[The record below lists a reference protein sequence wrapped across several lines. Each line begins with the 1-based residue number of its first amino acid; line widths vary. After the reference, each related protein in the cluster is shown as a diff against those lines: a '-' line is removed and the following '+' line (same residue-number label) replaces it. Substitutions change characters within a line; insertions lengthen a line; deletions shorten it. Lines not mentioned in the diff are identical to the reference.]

1 MPVLRLALPLVLA
14 AVAAAG
20 CGGGGEPA
28 PASAPAVA
36 QVDVDISAPAN
47 GETVVAQE
55 RVGSRLVAAVTIE
68 GTADV
73 GASLIARTSCE
84 EADCQH
90 SFTTDTDG
98 SFSERVEVWAAAD
111 GRNGSV
117 EVGAAGSAPAD
128 RDRVVVLVEPPEQR
142 NTEAKAKPKSPK
154 KPKQDKQ
161 GKREQ
166 HVPKDPPPVVQ
177 PIPVLP
183 PESEAEPPVTLPPA
197 PQIPPPASTTGRT
210 VLMIGDSL
218 AQGTEPY
225 LAGQLGG
232 WSVATDARRGR
243 PLAEGMQVLAGTQV
257 PSGPV
262 ILAFSLFTNDAPTN
276 VAALESA
283 VRTSVQRA
291 GSRGCAVW
299 ATIVRPPVGGT
310 SYAAANAKLA
320 ALANDPQLRGRLLI
334 APWAA
339 AVASNPSLVGKDG
352 VHASSL
358 GYQERARLYAAT
370 ARTCRA

>member
-1 MPVLRLALPLVLA
+1 VSAVRLVLVLVLA
-14 AVAAAG
+14 AVTAAG
-20 CGGGGEPA
+20 CGGDEPA
-28 PASAPAVA
+28 PASAPAA
-36 QVDVDISAPAN
+36 PQVDVDISAPAN
-47 GETVVAQE
+47 GEAVVADE
-55 RVGSRLVAAVTIE
+55 RVGSRLVAAVTVE

-111 GRNGSV
+111 GRNGSI
-117 EVGAAGSAPAD
+117 EIGAAGSAPAD
-128 RDRVVVLVEPPEQR
+128 RDRVVVLVEPPKRQR
-142 NTEAKAKPKSPK
+142 NTEVREQPKRKPKH
-154 KPKQDKQ
+154 
-161 GKREQ
+161 KRRRSR
-166 HVPKDPPPVVQ
+166 PRNPPPVVQ

-183 PESEAEPPVTLPPA
+183 PESEAEPPVTLPAA
-197 PQIPPPASTTGRT
+197 PEIAPPASSTGRT
-210 VLMIGDSL
+210 VIMIGDSL

-243 PLAEGMQVLAGTQV
+243 PLAEGMQVLARTQV
-257 PSGPV
+257 PAGPL

-283 VRTSVQRA
+283 VRTSVQRT

-299 ATIVRPPVGGT
+299 ATIVRPPVGGV
-310 SYAAANAKLA
+310 SYAAANAKLGQ
-320 ALANDPQLRGRLLI
+320 LAGDPQLRGRLLI
-334 APWAA
+334 VPWAA

-352 VHASSL
+352 VHSTSA

-370 ARTCRA
+370 ARTCSA

>member
-1 MPVLRLALPLVLA
+1 VPLPRLALLLVLV
-14 AVAAAG
+14 AVAATG

-28 PASAPAVA
+28 PASAPAVP

-47 GETVVAQE
+47 GEAVVAQD
-55 RVGSRLVAAVTIE
+55 RVGSRLVAKVTIE

-98 SFSERVEVWAAAD
+98 TFSEPVEVWAAAD
-111 GRNGSV
+111 GRNGSI

-128 RDRVVVLVEPPEQR
+128 RDRVVVLVEPPKQR
-142 NTEAKAKPKSPK
+142 NSEVKAKPKEPK
-154 KPKQDKQ
+154 RRKQ
-161 GKREQ
+161 GKRNK
-166 HVPKDPPPVVQ
+166 HVPADPPPVVQ

-183 PESEAEPPVTLPPA
+183 PEAEAEPPVTLPPA
-197 PQIPPPASTTGRT
+197 PQIPAPASNTGRT
-210 VLMIGDSL
+210 LIMIGDSL

-243 PLAEGMQVLAGTQV
+243 PLAEGMQVLSRTQI
-257 PSGPV
+257 PNGPL

-291 GSRGCAVW
+291 GPRGCAVW

-310 SYAAANAKLA
+310 SYAAANAKLGQ
-320 ALANDPQLRGRLLI
+320 LAGELRGRLLVV
-334 APWAA
+334 PWAQ

-352 VHASSL
+352 VHASSA

-370 ARTCRA
+370 ARTCSA

>member
-1 MPVLRLALPLVLA
+1 MLLLVLA
-14 AVAAAG
+14 AATTAG
-20 CGGGGEPA
+20 CGGGGDKPA
-28 PASAPAVA
+28 TASAPEVP

-47 GETVVAQE
+47 GEAVVAKE
-55 RVGSRLVAAVTIE
+55 RVGSRLVAAVTVE

-111 GRNGSV
+111 GRNGSI

-128 RDRVVVLVEPPEQR
+128 RDRVVVLVEPPKRQR
-142 NTEAKAKPKSPK
+142 NTEVEAKPARPR
-154 KPKQDKQ
+154 KQ
-161 GKREQ
+161 GRKRRRSRPAQ
-166 HVPKDPPPVVQ
+166 PPPVVQ

-183 PESEAEPPVTLPPA
+183 PETEAEPPVTLPPA
-197 PQIPPPASTTGRT
+197 PEIPPPASNTGRT
-210 VLMIGDSL
+210 VIMIGDSL

-243 PLAEGMQVLAGTQV
+243 PLAEGMAVLSRTQV
-257 PSGPV
+257 PSGPL

-283 VRTSVQRA
+283 VRSSVQRA

-320 ALANDPQLRGRLLI
+320 QLANDPQLRGRLLI
-334 APWAA
+334 VPWAA

-352 VHASSL
+352 VHATSA

-370 ARTCRA
+370 ARSCRA

>member
-1 MPVLRLALPLVLA
+1 VSLLRLALLLVLA
-14 AVAAAG
+14 AVTATG

-28 PASAPAVA
+28 PASAPAVP

-47 GETVVAQE
+47 GEAVVAQQ
-55 RVGSRLVAAVTIE
+55 RVGSRLVADVTVE

-111 GRNGSV
+111 GRNGSI
-117 EVGAAGSAPAD
+117 EIGAAGSAPAD
-128 RDRVVVLVEPPEQR
+128 RDRVVVLVEPPKQQR
-142 NTEAKAKPKSPK
+142 NTEVKSKPKPPK
-154 KPKQDKQ
+154 KRKQ
-161 GKREQ
+161 GKRREWE
-166 HVPKDPPPVVQ
+166 PKDPPPVVQ

-197 PQIPPPASTTGRT
+197 PEIPPPASTTGRT

-243 PLAEGMQVLAGTQV
+243 PLAEGMQVLANTQV
-257 PSGPV
+257 PGGPV

-320 ALANDPQLRGRLLI
+320 QLANDPQLRGRLLI

-352 VHASSL
+352 VHASSA

>member
-1 MPVLRLALPLVLA
+1 
-14 AVAAAG
+14 
-20 CGGGGEPA
+20 
-28 PASAPAVA
+28 
-36 QVDVDISAPAN
+36 
-47 GETVVAQE
+47 
-55 RVGSRLVAAVTIE
+55 
-68 GTADV
+68 
-73 GASLIARTSCE
+73 
-84 EADCQH
+84 
-90 SFTTDTDG
+90 
-98 SFSERVEVWAAAD
+98 
-111 GRNGSV
+111 
-117 EVGAAGSAPAD
+117 
-128 RDRVVVLVEPPEQR
+128 VVVLVEPPKRQR
-142 NTEAKAKPKSPK
+142 NTEVKAKPA
-154 KPKQDKQ
+154 KPRKQR
-161 GKREQ
+161 KRRRQRSAPE
-166 HVPKDPPPVVQ
+166 PPAVVQ

-197 PQIPPPASTTGRT
+197 PEIPPPASTTGRT
-210 VLMIGDSL
+210 VIMIGDSL

-243 PLAEGMQVLAGTQV
+243 PLAEGMAVLARTQV

-276 VAALESA
+276 VAQLESA

-299 ATIVRPPVGGT
+299 ATIVRPPVRGT

-320 ALANDPQLRGRLLI
+320 QLAGDPGLAGRLLI
-334 APWAA
+334 VPWAA

-352 VHASSL
+352 VHATSA